1 MPLVERHVER
11 HVERQR
17 GQLFTCR
24 AKDDVCPSFDV
35 RSVVCVQHGHSV
47 SVSVS
52 ALRTPFA
59 VQSLEM

>member
-1 MPLVERHVER
+1 MPLVEC

-35 RSVVCVQHGHSV
+35 RSVVCVQRGH